1 VLCWC
6 NACTQDMKGGGAF
19 AFLRIMSAAA
29 NLHGSS
35 FLHLWHSVQQPPGA
49 GPKFMIISG
58 STAAAAELCL
68 TAETTGA
75 EAAGTELLLQ
85 PCATAIAAG
94 DGRELFGFEDG
105 QILSMSSRACMVP
118 ASIASGGHGRMIF
131 GRCGG
136 EAPTRFELQGNG
148 QVKVVGGSE
157 CLTHQGVAS
166 GVANVALRAAAVASS
181 SADDLTHGA
190 AMAVDGRSTYWASR
204 FAPTSPEELSIDFGF
219 SARVQGA
226 EIEWEYPAKSFSVQ
240 VSEDGARWVEV
251 YSTDINMV
259 NMTRIR
265 LGHILARRAKV
276 VMTEPH
282 ALYGELHGRSLY
294 GIRSLSFTAERFQT
308 IVEDCTQAEKCTDA
322 RDKFFFVAA
331 GSSDDAGKSQLL
343 RSEVP
348 ALDAARASLATVVT
362 SLSTVVPQ
370 VHFCRQQPA
379 SMRASLE
386 ANHTATNRGAVLSIA
401 ASPASLS
408 RAIPLAGMSSKAST
422 VEEQNGIDLEAA
434 RLLLT
439 EARAAILQVRA
450 ALI

>member
-1 VLCWC
+1 
-6 NACTQDMKGGGAF
+6 MG
-19 AFLRIMSAAA
+19 
-29 NLHGSS
+29 
-35 FLHLWHSVQQPPGA
+35 GA

-136 EAPTRFELQGNG
+136 VAPTRFELQGNG

-240 VSEDGARWVEV
+240 VSEDGVGWVQT
-251 YSTDINMV
+251 YSSDINTL
-259 NMTRIR
+259 NTTRIR
-265 LGHILARRAKV
+265 LGHILARKAKV
-276 VMTEPH
+276 VMAEPH
-282 ALYGELHGRSLY
+282 ALYGKLHGRSLY
-294 GIRSLSFTAERFQT
+294 GIRSLSFTADRFQT
-308 IVEDCTQAEKCTDA
+308 LVEDCAHAEKSNDA
-322 RDKFFFVAA
+322 RDKFFFIAA
-331 GSSDDAGKSQLL
+331 GSFNEADNSKIL

-348 ALDAARASLATVVT
+348 ALNAARASLATVVS
-362 SLSTVVPQ
+362 SLSTVLPQ
-370 VHFCRQQPA
+370 LQLCHQQPA
-379 SMRASLE
+379 SMRAPLKVNLTAAKIE
-386 ANHTATNRGAVLSIA
+386 AVPSHA
-401 ASPASLS
+401 AWSVSLS
-408 RAIPLAGMSSKAST
+408 QGNFLAGMSVKTS
-422 VEEQNGIDLEAA
+422 VVDQQNGIDLEEA

-450 ALI
+450 ALVE